1 MVDFIDDDMKQ
12 IIITPKRDEIVQ
24 VCITDDQ
31 RYNERN
37 VFLCPLGSIYEI
49 IKVNIN
55 LKY

>member
-1 MVDFIDDDMKQ
+1 MKQ

-31 RYNERN
+31 RFNERN